1 MTKGEHISNTVTF
14 QHHAIVMPD
23 LTPAG
28 IIFEATKQLKDTIS
42 QQPKRAPMKE
52 MEAIEMLRQ
61 VMMGE
66 RKDKLPKNSVQESK
80 SARRFEHT
88 RGRQAEDA
96 HEAQIEQT
104 ERATI
109 TARPR
114 RALSPVSVADTPMH
128 AVAKGS
134 TDEFNYISDDE
145 EDAQPQRTIRRSKR
159 VLQQLRDNEKDG
171 LHHIAALVATE
182 TAEVPDLIVK
192 QNKLANGMASAN
204 QFLQMNEWAYDASE
218 FAGAVI
224 DEAIGKQMEY
234 QDLIKKNRTVIAV
247 DKVSSQ

>member
-1 MTKGEHISNTVTF
+1 
-14 QHHAIVMPD
+14 
-23 LTPAG
+23 
-28 IIFEATKQLKDTIS
+28 
-42 QQPKRAPMKE
+42 MKE

-66 RKDKLPKNSVQESK
+66 RKDKPPKNSVQESR
-80 SARRFEHT
+80 SAQIIEHA
-88 RGRQAEDA
+88 RGRQVEDA
-96 HEAQIEQT
+96 NAPQVEQA

-109 TARPR
+109 TARPK
-114 RALSPVSVADTPMH
+114 RALSPVSVTDVPMH
-128 AVAKGS
+128 TVAKGD

-145 EDAQPQRTIRRSKR
+145 DDAQPRHTVRRSKR

-171 LHHIAALVATE
+171 LHHIAAFVATE

-192 QNKLANGMASAN
+192 TNKLANGMASAN

-224 DEAIGKQMEY
+224 DEETGKQMEY
-234 QDLIKKNRTVIAV
+234 RDLIKKTRTTFFV